1 MSTAPLD
8 IVRLD
13 PPGPH
18 DATVI
23 WLHGLGA
30 DGHDFPPAVPY
41 LGLPREHGV
50 RFLFPTA
57 EAIPVTL
64 NMGMVM
70 PAWYDIRDM
79 DLGAEGRNDSEGLAQ
94 SVARVRSIL
103 DAEVATGIDPRRI
116 AIAGF
121 SQGGA
126 VAFELALTHPQPLA
140 GLVALSTYI
149 VDRERIAAERTEANK
164 SVPILQC
171 HGTLDPMV
179 PLGFGEAARDWLVE
193 QGYVVGWQDYAME
206 HEVSAPELALI
217 GSFLRDALDLGP
229 AEA

>member
-1 MSTAPLD
+1 MQEHTLE

-30 DGHDFPPAVPY
+30 DGHDFPPAVPF
-41 LGLPREHGV
+41 LGLPPEHGV
-50 RFLFPTA
+50 KFLFPTA

-79 DLGAEGRNDSEGLAQ
+79 DLGAEGRNDSDGLAR
-94 SVARVRSIL
+94 SVERVRAIL
-103 DAEVATGIDPRRI
+103 AAEVAAGVDPRRI
-116 AIAGF
+116 VIAGF

-126 VAFELALTHPQPLA
+126 VAFELALTHPEPLA

-149 VDRERIAAERTEANK
+149 VDRERIATRRSEANAT
-164 SVPILQC
+164 VPILQC

-179 PLGFGEAARDWLVE
+179 PVAFGEAARDWLVE
-193 QGYVVGWQDYAME
+193 LGYVVGWQDYAME
-206 HEVSAPELALI
+206 HEVCAPELALI
-217 GSFLRDALDLGP
+217 GDFLRDALDLGP
-229 AEA
+229 REA